1 MTTLLR
7 HIFSLTQLPTPPP
20 PKSSQQ
26 QQQQQQQQHQHQ
38 QEQHQQEPQQQS
50 PHSKASR
57 RNAIF
62 FLSFLSLT
70 QTPKACSAFSFGIPG
85 PKEWLK
91 DQKKKTSKF
100 LLAPIDASRESLRSA
115 SVLLRTTPE
124 SSTKDLGEEVQKLLK
139 SAARDC
145 VLEDRNSFVSFQ
157 AQTGVEVCTFSL
169 ILKNAS
175 SLLDDR
181 NPIKLETEAIL
192 GDLVRS
198 FTFLNG
204 ELSTSDLQLPS
215 DRQKVEDML
224 TDTISS
230 LKKFEEGVK
239 NCLDA

>member
-26 QQQQQQQQHQHQ
+26 HQQQQQQQQQHQ
-38 QEQHQQEPQQQS
+38 QEQQQQS
-50 PHSKASR
+50 PHSKTSR

-62 FLSFLSLT
+62 FFSFLSLT
-70 QTPKACSAFSFGIPG
+70 QTPKASSAFSFGIPG

-100 LLAPIDASRESLRSA
+100 LLAPIDASRESLRNA
-115 SVLLRTTPE
+115 SVLLKTTTPD

-145 VLEDRNSFVSFQ
+145 VSEDRNSFVSFQ

-230 LKKFEEGVK
+230 LEKFEEGVK

>member
-26 QQQQQQQQHQHQ
+26 HQQQQQQQHQ
-38 QEQHQQEPQQQS
+38 QEQQQQS
-50 PHSKASR
+50 PHSKTSR

-62 FLSFLSLT
+62 FFSFLSLT
-70 QTPKACSAFSFGIPG
+70 QTPKASSAFSFGIPG

-100 LLAPIDASRESLRSA
+100 LLAPIDASRESLRNA
-115 SVLLRTTPE
+115 SVLLKTTTPD

-230 LKKFEEGVK
+230 LEKFEEGVK